1 MESRYWALLL
11 CFMLSGCCISG
22 VGCNVSPAGGPVA
35 WDGLGALP
43 AEDAGTAPAV
53 SDPPK
58 PDKLRPIA
66 KDARKKAQTADK
78 FEQEQAAE
86 RSADAKLTDQ
96 LKICRNC

>member
-1 MESRYWALLL
+1 MGSRYWALLL
-11 CFMLSGCCISG
+11 CFILSGCCISG

-58 PDKLRPIA
+58 RPIA